1 MPNALLEAMACG
13 LAPIVTDA
21 SPGPLECVRP
31 DQTGLVVASE
41 NASALAAAMLRLAR
55 DDDLTDRLA
64 RQAAAYVKEH
74 DWEVVEQ
81 QWLTVLGMANEN
93 DGETKQFRPP
103 QRAAV

>member
-1 MPNALLEAMACG
+1 ACR

-31 DQTGLVVASE
+31 DQTGLVVESE
-41 NASALAAAMLRLAR
+41 NVSAIAAAMLRLAR
-55 DDDLTDRLA
+55 DDELTDRFA

-81 QWLTVLGMANEN
+81 HWLAVLGMAAGN
-93 DGETKQFRPP
+93 DDETELFRPIY
-103 QRAAV
+103 RAAV